1 MPLCNLVST
10 GLNVLVFGEGGGG
23 GGGGEVFPSLKA
35 LKKITAQ
42 GILMSTTIMY
52 LFK

>member
-10 GLNVLVFGEGGGG
+10 GLNVLVFGE
-23 GGGGEVFPSLKA
+23 GGGEVFPSLKA